1 MSSGSFF
8 EAVAAF
14 ALPRSLRNSLARK
27 FATLTVLLFAI
38 SLHADAPT
46 FTVTG
51 NTFPS
56 TPLGQSTTHSVTVKA
71 AVAIKSITLQSG
83 FTEYNLGVISGC
95 TVDGKTGNAI
105 GAVCNISVTFTP
117 GALGSTASPSTART
131 APLLV
136 TDIESGSP
144 VTYPFGLL
152 GASTGPLMQFTPA
165 TLTRVAGAAA
175 VGYPAGDQGFGL
187 VNSAYGGDNGP
198 ATLASFAFLT
208 PFNASQE
215 PDQPLAIDSAHNLY
229 VIDYGNQII
238 RRIDVATNTVT
249 TVAGIPGQFGR
260 TGDGGPATSAKIE
273 APASLALDAADNIYF
288 TDAGTTATDGG
299 YTLRMVNGG
308 TSIIDSIAG

>member
-1 MSSGSFF
+1 
-8 EAVAAF
+8 
-14 ALPRSLRNSLARK
+14 
-27 FATLTVLLFAI
+27 
-38 SLHADAPT
+38 
-46 FTVTG
+46 
-51 NTFPS
+51 
-56 TPLGQSTTHSVTVKA
+56 
-71 AVAIKSITLQSG
+71 
-83 FTEYNLGVISGC
+83 
-95 TVDGKTGNAI
+95 
-105 GAVCNISVTFTP
+105 
-117 GALGSTASPSTART
+117 
-131 APLLV
+131 
-136 TDIESGSP
+136 
-144 VTYPFGLL
+144 
-152 GASTGPLMQFTPA
+152 
-165 TLTRVAGAAA
+165 
-175 VGYPAGDQGFGL
+175 
-187 VNSAYGGDNGP
+187 
-198 ATLASFAFLT
+198 LASFAFLT